1 MIKFAARARWV
12 ARARAILAACSRPP
26 VGFVAGAVRAA
37 GFATGAG
44 FEVVTALDSG
54 LGAGA
59 DFVGADTAATDSPLS
74 VARTNVAFC
83 GFVVVC
89 DRRAALEFRAAED
102 FFAIPGLLPSASRP
116 VAASCVAAFW
126 VSITHAPGRRK
137 HFDLMSRWRRGITT
151 LERAAPGEWYT
162 PPCIGMQLPSH
173 GSRP

>member
-1 MIKFAARARWV
+1 
-12 ARARAILAACSRPP
+12 

-37 GFATGAG
+37 GFARDAG

-54 LGAGA
+54 FGAGA
-59 DFVGADTAATDSPLS
+59 AGFVGAVTVATDSPLS

-102 FFAIPGLLPSASRP
+102 FFAMSGLLPSESRP
-116 VAASCVAAFW
+116 IAASCVAVFW

-137 HFDLMSRWRRGITT
+137 HVHLMS
-151 LERAAPGEWYT
+151 
-162 PPCIGMQLPSH
+162 C
-173 GSRP
+173 